1 MMGKLLLAAA
11 FFGSAAFAGT
21 DVKVAPFSAVNVHGG
36 GEVKLVYGPT
46 QRVTI
51 IKADMKVARVEV
63 KGNSLDLAAC
73 VGMCWGHHE
82 LVVEVVTPSLED
94 VEIHGGGSI
103 KAEGNF
109 PKLPHM
115 NVQVHGGGD
124 ADIAA
129 IPVDSVNAEVH
140 GGGSLRVKPINTLN
154 AQAHGGGDITYIG
167 HPAHISSQ
175 THGGGS
181 ISGQN

>member
-1 MMGKLLLAAA
+1 MIGKLLLAAA

-21 DVKVAPFSAVNVHGG
+21 DVKVAPFSAINVHGG
-36 GEVKLVYGPT
+36 GEVTVHYGPV

-51 IKADMKVARVEV
+51 IKADMKTAKIEV
-63 KGNSLDLAAC
+63 NGSSLDLSAC
-73 VGMCWGHHE
+73 TGMCWGHHD
-82 LVVEVVTPSLED
+82 LVVEVVTPRLED
-94 VEIHGGGSI
+94 VEVHGGGTI

-115 NVQVHGGGD
+115 TVQVHGGGD

-129 IPVDSVNAEVH
+129 IPVDKVDAQVH
-140 GGGSLRVKPINTLN
+140 GGGSLRVKPISSLN
-154 AQAHGGGDITYIG
+154 AQAHGGGSISYVG
-167 HPAHISSQ
+167 HPAHIDRQ

-181 ISGQN
+181 IDSEN